1 MNFKTISKDY
11 PLILASSSPRRREL
25 LATVGIP
32 FKVVPSKIEEK
43 TNNMREFEKL
53 ATEMAKQKAQEVYN
67 RLRDG
72 WILGADTIV
81 IIDGKIFGKP
91 KDHED
96 AEYMLK
102 TLSGREH
109 TVITGFCIVNPL
121 GGISHTEA
129 VKSKVFIRELTS
141 DEIKAYLST
150 KEPFDKAGAYAVQGI
165 GAFMIKAIIGSY
177 TNVVGLPLCEL
188 ILALK
193 KIKALA
199 KFP

>member
-1 MNFKTISKDY
+1 MSFKPISKDY

-25 LATVGIP
+25 LTTVGIP
-32 FKVVPSKIEEK
+32 FKVVPSKIEEDINSM
-43 TNNMREFEKL
+43 TEFEQL
-53 ATEMAKQKAQEVYN
+53 AIEMAKQKAQEVYN
-67 RLRDG
+67 RLGDG

-81 IIDGKIFGKP
+81 VIDGKVFGKP
-91 KDHED
+91 KDLKD

-109 TVITGFCIVNPL
+109 IVITGFCIVNPL
-121 GGISHTEA
+121 GDISHIEA

-165 GAFMIKAIIGSY
+165 GAFMIKAITGSY

-193 KIKALA
+193 KIKALT